1 MKQTKTRKDFY
12 LQEDYDSYRAHH
24 AVVSIVGLLSIP
36 SDLRSKLLK
45 AVDNLQSEAYQA
57 GYANAEFDAEE
68 NRD

>member
-24 AVVSIVGLLSIP
+24 AVVSIVDLLPITC
-36 SDLRSKLLK
+36 DLRLKLLK
-45 AVDNLQSEAYQA
+45 AIDNLQSEAYSA

-68 NRD
+68 SYD